1 MMIPAWFFLS
11 LHIVRHTAEVIR
23 YTENI
28 AEIISAADSRKATIP
43 DEWHTVEVREIC
55 PN

>member
-1 MMIPAWFFLS
+1 MIPAWFFLS

-23 YTENI
+23 YTANAIET
-28 AEIISAADSRKATIP
+28 ISDADSRRAAMP